1 MKKSFL
7 LMMVALLVFAC
18 APKDRAV
25 VDVLVKNA
33 SDKEIVL
40 SKLHVNQIKVV
51 DTLKLDS
58 KGAVRYNV
66 PVGEATPEFYYLS
79 YGKKRLVS
87 LLLCGGD
94 KVKVSVDTLGQG
106 LEIEGSEESVR
117 LAGIESEAHSFT
129 AQFDSLSY
137 ALVDAVNAKDS
148 KKANELQYALGRHFI
163 KYKRSAVA
171 EIMKNPYSF
180 TNVTLLYQKLNENL
194 PLFGDVTDVAYF
206 KRVKDSLQSVYPNS
220 VYVMSLKEEVAR
232 LENTLAL
239 TNRLKEAQEQAYPEL
254 SLPDINAKEQ
264 KLSSLLGKPFVLVFW
279 VSSVAQQK
287 MFNHDLK
294 ELYSKYHP
302 KGLEI
307 YQVSADVDKAAW
319 ATVVK
324 EQQLPWINVCDGF
337 GAQSISLHTY
347 GITTLPAMFIFDK
360 QGTIVAKNIFE
371 KGALD
376 RELAKLSY

>member
-1 MKKSFL
+1 M
-7 LMMVALLVFAC
+7 
-18 APKDRAV
+18 
-25 VDVLVKNA
+25 
-33 SDKEIVL
+33 
-40 SKLHVNQIKVV
+40 
-51 DTLKLDS
+51 
-58 KGAVRYNV
+58 
-66 PVGEATPEFYYLS
+66 
-79 YGKKRLVS
+79 
-87 LLLCGGD
+87 
-94 KVKVSVDTLGQG
+94 KVSVDTLGQG